1 MRSVRR
7 WATAGLGAAAVGVLS
22 AAAAWA
28 CVAGPS
34 IFTSTISAKAGE
46 EITVTGVDFRSAQP
60 VLIRFNAV
68 DGPVLA
74 DLGAPRN
81 NRVEGTV
88 TVPPGTAPG
97 SYVLVA
103 TQTGP
108 DGKFTQTPVRAM
120 LNVVGQGAPVMAATN
135 PAVND
140 EARPTGLVTADNE
153 ISGGTL
159 ALVGL
164 GVAGIGMFVAGLAAL
179 FAGRRSSTPETA
191 RARS

>member
-1 MRSVRR
+1 MTSVRK

-22 AAAAWA
+22 AATAWA

-34 IFTSTISAKAGE
+34 LFTSTINAKAGE
-46 EITVTGVDFRSAQP
+46 EITVTGVDFNRPQP
-60 VLIRFNAV
+60 VILRFNAV

-74 DLGAPRN
+74 DLGTPRS
-81 NRVEGTV
+81 NRVEAKV
-88 TVPPGTAPG
+88 TAPQRTAPG

-103 TQTGP
+103 TQTGA

-120 LNVVGQGAPVMAATN
+120 LNVVGDGAPVVAATV
-135 PAVND
+135 PGVGS
-140 EARPTGLVTADNE
+140 EARPNGLVTSDNS
-153 ISGGTL
+153 ISAGSL

-164 GVAGIGMFVAGLAAL
+164 GVAGVGMFIAGLAAL

-191 RARS
+191 KVRS